1 METTDPRLRSLVLN
15 QRRTA
20 LYDVRRRESITQRP
34 MELDPGTIFALQTV
48 RSNPPHPS
56 SHEQDLPQSFSTICL
71 VYKGRR
77 EGLPRQ
83 QIGRHFKRIEEL
95 FASTGCPATLRIDK
109 IGKIGNFVLQN
120 RRKIGNLLSNNIL
133 STKIAFLHLIRV
145 IIKATSPQLVR
156 SQDLDQLSRLIR
168 SENDQ

>member
-20 LYDVRRRESITQRP
+20 LHDVRRMESITHRP

-48 RSNPPHPS
+48 RSNSPHPS
-56 SHEQDLPQSFSTICL
+56 SHEQDLPQSLSIICL

-83 QIGRHFKRIEEL
+83 QIGRHLKRIGEL
-95 FASTGCPATLRIDK
+95 FASTGCPVTLRIEK

-120 RRKIGNLLSNNIL
+120 RGKTGN
-133 STKIAFLHLIRV
+133 
-145 IIKATSPQLVR
+145 Q
-156 SQDLDQLSRLIR
+156 
-168 SENDQ
+168 

>member
-20 LYDVRRRESITQRP
+20 LHDVRRMESITHRP

-56 SHEQDLPQSFSTICL
+56 SHEQDLPQSLSIICL

-83 QIGRHFKRIEEL
+83 QIGRHLKRIGEL
-95 FASTGCPATLRIDK
+95 FASTGCPVTLRIEK

-120 RRKIGNLLSNNIL
+120 RGKQEINNTFVNKDSL
-133 STKIAFLHLIRV
+133 PAPHEGYYKGYKSSACTFAGFRSTFSAYK
-145 IIKATSPQLVR
+145 
-156 SQDLDQLSRLIR
+156 
-168 SENDQ
+168 E